1 MSGKRDLAMLM
12 LGAFIGWLVTTIM
25 KVVSA

>member
-12 LGAFIGWLVTTIM
+12 IGGFIGWLVTTIM
-25 KVVSA
+25 RMVSV

>member
-12 LGAFIGWLVTTIM
+12 LGGFIGWLVTTMM
-25 KVVSA
+25 KVMGA